1 MRSPTQRLE
10 LMESLARGLNSELI
24 SITEKIA
31 RIEATLDEWERT
43 RKPMIFIEDDLTQ
56 LNTMESDTDSLEVRA
71 NDLKKQ
77 KKELENEM
85 PSLRNQ

>member
-1 MRSPTQRLE
+1 
-10 LMESLARGLNSELI
+10 MESLARGLNSELI

>member
-1 MRSPTQRLE
+1 ME